1 MWGALHMMTIKL
13 PGPAGSPFFLLPLP
27 LCPIKHNVY
36 PMGLI
41 THIVSFTYAPTVSS
55 SEKHLIASSFLALKE
70 RCVLPR
76 NFYAD
81 TQAESD
87 EAKTVG
93 VEGETL
99 DGGRYIVECSGGCN
113 NSPEGFS
120 RGFEHTFILTFRNK
134 QERDYY
140 LDRDPAHQAFKEML
154 GGKLADDGKGLIGVW
169 VFDFEAGVFE

>member
-1 MWGALHMMTIKL
+1 
-13 PGPAGSPFFLLPLP
+13 
-27 LCPIKHNVY
+27 
-36 PMGLI
+36 MGLI

-70 RCVLPR
+70 RCALPKD
-76 NFYAD
+76 FYAN
-81 TQAESD
+81 TQAEAESD
-87 EAKTVG
+87 EAR

-154 GGKLADDGKGLIGVW
+154 GGKLADDGKSKLIGVW